1 MSDQPENMPV
11 YIGRETHPAKR
22 AVLLAIGYIF
32 VALGAIGVFL
42 PVWPTTPFLIV
53 ALWAFSQS
61 SEKFHRWLYSH
72 RWFGPYLVAWDQYR
86 VVPLQAKIMAITFM
100 ALGWAIFTTYYAN
113 SWHWPAVIGVVEL
126 LVAAYLLSKPNRI
139 PTAQDSE

>member
-1 MSDQPENMPV
+1 
-11 YIGRETHPAKR
+11 
-22 AVLLAIGYIF
+22 
-32 VALGAIGVFL
+32 
-42 PVWPTTPFLIV
+42 
-53 ALWAFSQS
+53 
-61 SEKFHRWLYSH
+61 
-72 RWFGPYLVAWDQYR
+72 

-126 LVAAYLLSKPNRI
+126 MVAAYLLSKPSRI